1 MNKKVNKNKNK
12 MSIYSGGGRNTS
24 TWTTTNSFYF
34 TYKIERCA
42 KTGEGGPGETM
53 YLFLVDMMMAMT
65 MMVVHRPSAEVKD
78 SANPAGR
85 AGMLPLLSS
94 RLRLM
99 MLPSVMLASDSCHPF
114 TIWSSGRC
122 RSMPM

>member
-1 MNKKVNKNKNK
+1 
-12 MSIYSGGGRNTS
+12 MSIYSGGGRSTS
-24 TWTTTNSFYF
+24 TWTTTNDELLLLYLQ
-34 TYKIERCA
+34 ERNDRCA
-42 KTGEGGPGETM
+42 ETGEGGPGEAM
-53 YLFLVDMMMAMT
+53 YLFLVDMMVTT
-65 MMVVHRPSAEVKD
+65 MMVVVVHRPSAEVKD